1 MKSILKYM
9 PSVIISTICTIV
21 ITILYGNYL
30 TPDQYGKLN
39 IFTTTISILDVI
51 FLSFISLSIIRFYI
65 IYKNDYEVNLLS
77 TYFISLMVSLAI
89 IFLMGYLIV
98 GKGIFYIIIACSGY
112 GLFIFYSNLLR
123 VCERTITFN
132 IIRVL
137 VPISTIVLLLLNIII
152 FNKLSLK
159 SVIISSFGPYFVV
172 SLLLTVIYIIKGKI
186 RFEFDFSILKR
197 TMKYGIPL
205 IGVGLLNL
213 LLAGADRYMIDY
225 YLGSYQVGIY
235 SFGYRI
241 AELSMINMTHI
252 IIMGI
257 YPNLIFT
264 FEKKGKKD
272 AEILLT
278 KVLNIHCIIVIPIIF
293 NLLLFIKDIIGTLFK
308 SYIGAEYIVILIAFG
323 TIFYSISFYV
333 NKAFELTKNTK
344 KMLIS
349 LFIATIINII
359 LNIILIPNI
368 KIIGAVVST
377 LISYIVYIILSI
389 RLSKNLFEV
398 KSNNKNILIII
409 LLNFIT
415 FIIVYILSKVL
426 PSKLLINVIIGGISY
441 LLIYSLMLYIFIKNK
456 FLLL

>member
-278 KVLNIHCIIVIPIIF
+278 KVLNIHCITVIPIIF
-293 NLLLFIKDIIGTLFK
+293 NLLLFTKDIIGTLFK
-308 SYIGAEYIVILIAFG
+308 NYIGAEYIVILIAFG
-323 TIFYSISFYV
+323 TIFYSMSFYV

-359 LNIILIPNI
+359 LNIVLIPNI